1 DLAAV
6 QELPKPFDAD
16 VGHDAL
22 LDQIGTQLG
31 QRPLRHADESLG
43 RRQSHLADL
52 FAEIGRE
59 LPRRVADL
67 PIRVRG
73 DAVDAGVVEAVDEGP
88 NPLRRTIDTL
98 TDGATAQA
106 AGREQ
111 DDGGM
116 KATDGGAVLE

>member
-1 DLAAV
+1 
-6 QELPKPFDAD
+6 ELPKPFDAD

-43 RRQSHLADL
+43 RRRSHLADL

-67 PIRVRG
+67 PIRVPG
-73 DAVDAGVVEAVDEGP
+73 DAVDAVVVEAADDGP

-106 AGREQ
+106 AARQQ
-111 DDGGM
+111 DDAGIDR
-116 KATDGGAVLE
+116 KSTRLNSSH